1 MIHAY
6 GKAAELAIEK
16 AVIKNWVQLERLSF
30 TYNYDM
36 QNKVEAILQKF
47 TVNTINTDFDES
59 IVISLEVETEKIQE
73 LSLQLLE
80 ISNGKINVKQ
90 AS

>member
-1 MIHAY
+1 M
-6 GKAAELAIEK
+6 E
-16 AVIKNWVQLERLSF
+16 AV
-30 TYNYDM
+30 
-36 QNKVEAILQKF
+36 LQKF

-59 IVISLEVETEKIQE
+59 IVISLEVETEKIQN